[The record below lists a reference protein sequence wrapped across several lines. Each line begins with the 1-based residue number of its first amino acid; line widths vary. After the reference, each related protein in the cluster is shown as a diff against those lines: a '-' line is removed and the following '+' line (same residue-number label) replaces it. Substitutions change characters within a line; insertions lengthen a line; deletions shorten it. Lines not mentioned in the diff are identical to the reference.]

1 MFSLKNSNLSL
12 NCKVVYALLIK
23 IINILLFINQITI
36 NFNNFNL
43 INGFLILIFAI
54 IELNGLDD
62 MNVKKDLII
71 MILEVLSLL
80 YVTYQFVIHQFLQTL
95 ILGVMYL

>member
-1 MFSLKNSNLSL
+1 M
-12 NCKVVYALLIK
+12 
-23 IINILLFINQITI
+23 FINQITI

-43 INGFLILIFAI
+43 INGFLILIFVI

>member
-1 MFSLKNSNLSL
+1 MSL

-43 INGFLILIFAI
+43 INGFLILIFVI

>member
-43 INGFLILIFAI
+43 INGFLILIFVI

>member
-1 MFSLKNSNLSL
+1 MSL

-43 INGFLILIFAI
+43 INGFLILIFMI
-54 IELNGLDD
+54 TELNKLDD
-62 MNVKKDLII
+62 IDIKKDLIKI
-71 MILEVLSLL
+71 ILQVLSLL
-80 YVTYQFVIHQFLQTL
+80 YVYVYMLHINL
-95 ILGVMYL
+95 

>member
-1 MFSLKNSNLSL
+1 MSLD
-12 NCKVVYALLIK
+12 CKVFQGLFIK

>member
-1 MFSLKNSNLSL
+1 MNLNSNLSL

-43 INGFLILIFAI
+43 INGFLILIFVI

>member
-1 MFSLKNSNLSL
+1 MSL

>member
-1 MFSLKNSNLSL
+1 M
-12 NCKVVYALLIK
+12 
-23 IINILLFINQITI
+23 FINQITI